1 MRAGQGTALA
11 VPFVA
16 LLFLVG
22 CGGGQSG
29 PLTTQEYADALVET
43 QAEAVQQAEKL
54 NEEHLE
60 AFGDL
65 IADHEEELAAIEGPV
80 EAGRSWSEDTAEA
93 VSEFAR
99 LLWEVQADVFSGFIQ
114 VLEDYHD
121 AISQLKPPDHLS
133 DLHETMTAAITDG
146 IGVLRSA
153 AEEMEGI
160 ETSMSTAV
168 DFVEFSRGLNSSL
181 SDLEGLGGDEFQI
194 ACGEMQAR
202 LETELGGNVEFTCN

>member
-1 MRAGQGTALA
+1 ML
-11 VPFVA
+11 PILA
-16 LLFLVG
+16 LLVLG
-22 CGGGQSG
+22 ACGGDAA
-29 PLTTQEYADALVET
+29 PLTTQEYADALVEA
-43 QAEAVQQAEKL
+43 QAEAVQQAERL

-65 IADHEEELAAIEGPV
+65 IADHEEELAAIEGPI
-80 EAGRSWSEDTAEA
+80 EAGQSWSEGTPEA

-114 VLEDYHD
+114 VLEDYRD

-168 DFVEFSRGLNSSL
+168 DFVEFSRRLNSSL